1 MHDGA
6 KAYQFSRTGDD
17 WMSDGK
23 KMDPATVD
31 ELVRN
36 LRELTA
42 TKFTSSG
49 FSSPTITL
57 TVTSGNGK
65 RIEKVQIAK
74 NGKDY
79 IAKRE
84 DAPQLFELDAKGLDD
99 LRKSADGVKPPEEA
113 PAKK

>member
-1 MHDGA
+1 MHDGT
-6 KAYQFSRTGDD
+6 KAYEFSRTGDD
-17 WMSDGK
+17 WMSGGK

-31 ELVRN
+31 ELLRN

-42 TKFTSSG
+42 TKFASSG
-49 FSSPTITL
+49 FSSPSVTL

-84 DAPQLFELDAKGLDD
+84 DVPQLFELDAKGLDD
-99 LRKSADGVKPPEEA
+99 LRKSADGVKAPEEA